1 VAAALARLGGR
12 VYYRHGLVLAEEPF
26 MDLRWITTA
35 ALAALA
41 GCADRQDAERTADVD
56 GSTPGAY
63 TAPRTPW
70 GDPDLRGM
78 WPIDRL
84 NGTPVQRPEAFGERR
99 FLTDEEYAERVERLR
114 GLNARYDQEIAN
126 NKMGIGHWAEMG
138 EPNRLTSLIM
148 EPANGRLP
156 PLTAEG
162 ERRSATM
169 TSSWS
174 NIPFDR
180 VADFN
185 PLDRCITRGLPAS
198 MFPFM
203 YNSGIEIMQSP
214 GYVVIRLEI
223 VHETRIVPLDGRPA
237 LDPAIRQW
245 LGESR
250 GRWEGTTLV
259 IETTNFNGES
269 PMLIV
274 GPGAKP
280 IPTSEQLR
288 IVERLTRTAQD
299 TIDYQLY
306 VEDPVTLTAPW
317 RAAFP
322 LILDPAYRFF
332 EYACHE
338 DNSAIRNYIEASR
351 YERAQQAAGAPR

>member
-1 VAAALARLGGR
+1 
-12 VYYRHGLVLAEEPF
+12 
-26 MDLRWITTA
+26 M
-35 ALAALA
+35 ALAACGQPA
-41 GCADRQDAERTADVD
+41 SSGGDTAQRYV
-56 GSTPGAY
+56 
-63 TAPRTPW
+63 APRTAW
-70 GDPDLRGM
+70 GDPDLAGM

-84 NGTPVQRPEAFGERR
+84 NGTPVQRPESFGERR
-99 FLTDEEYAERVERLR
+99 FLTDEEYTERVARLAA
-114 GLNARYDQEIAN
+114 LNARYDQEISA

-156 PLTAEG
+156 ALTAEG

-174 NIPFDR
+174 NIPFDE
-180 VADFN
+180 VSDFN

-203 YNSGIEIMQSP
+203 YNSGIEILQAP
-214 GYVVIRLEI
+214 GYVVIRLEL

-237 LDPAIRQW
+237 LAPEIRQW

-250 GRWEGTTLV
+250 GRFDGDTLV

-274 GPGAKP
+274 GPGGKP
-280 IPTSEQLR
+280 IPTSRELT
-288 IVERLTRTAQD
+288 IVERLTRVGAD
-299 TIDYQLY
+299 TIDYEIA
-306 VEDPVTLTAPW
+306 VEDPVVLMAPW
-317 RAAFP
+317 KAAFP
-322 LILDPAYRFF
+322 LMRDSAYRFY

-338 DNSAIRNYIEASR
+338 DNSAVRNFIVTSRFERRQQQTAGSEAR
-351 YERAQQAAGAPR
+351 Q